1 MRIARY
7 RALLAA
13 CLLLAPSAFA
23 QQAYTAPKNG
33 YGQPDFS
40 GAWTNESLTPF
51 ERSAQYG
58 ERLVMTEEEVAK
70 LEKGADS
77 RWDASNA
84 RTNPAEGAPNAA
96 SVGGYNSYWVGNVNK
111 VMRVGGQPRTSAV
124 TSTRN
129 GRVPPRKKDAPPKQ
143 TSNLQTIFFT
153 PDVGDLTSYETR
165 SGAERCIFWP
175 SHAGAVMRHA
185 AYNANYR
192 ITQGK
197 DAVAIMVETINDTRI
212 VRLNSKHHPG
222 SAVTRPWMG
231 DSIGWYEGD
240 TLVVETINYHPE
252 QYFYYASEQLKV
264 TERFTRVGEHRLL
277 YQFKVEDPKVWD
289 EPWSGEYE
297 FNRSAGVFENA
308 CHEGNYAMV
317 NALKIGRMQDAGLIP
332 KDKPRAGRPGE
343 E

>member
-1 MRIARY
+1 M
-7 RALLAA
+7 LAA
-13 CLLLAPSAFA
+13 CRTSLAAPSAIG

-51 ERSAQYG
+51 EALPPVWRAAGDDRGGGREAREGRGFALGCLQRAHQPQRRRAERRKRGRLQLLTGSA
-58 ERLVMTEEEVAK
+58 
-70 LEKGADS
+70 
-77 RWDASNA
+77 
-84 RTNPAEGAPNAA
+84 
-96 SVGGYNSYWVGNVNK
+96 
-111 VMRVGGQPRTSAV
+111 
-124 TSTRN
+124 TSTRSCAWAASRAPRRSPPPGTAACRREE
-129 GRVPPRKKDAPPKQ
+129 GRAAEADQQPADD
-143 TSNLQTIFFT
+143 LLT

-165 SGAERCIFWP
+165 SGTERCIFWP

-264 TERFTRVGEHRLL
+264 TERFTRVGEHHLL

-289 EPWSGEYE
+289 EPGAREYTSSTARRASLKMPATKATTPWSTPS
-297 FNRSAGVFENA
+297 RSGAR
-308 CHEGNYAMV
+308 
-317 NALKIGRMQDAGLIP
+317 RM
-332 KDKPRAGRPGE
+332 RN
-343 E
+343 